1 MKIIEN
7 NHDKFPIQARCYNC
21 NSLIL
26 LESEEELSQ
35 SELCEGNEYFWECP
49 CCYMCNIIKIDEI

>member
-7 NHDKFPIQARCYNC
+7 NHDKFPIQVRCYNC
-21 NSLIL
+21 NSLIA

-35 SELCEGNEYFWECP
+35 SELCEENEYFWKCP
-49 CCYMCNIIKIDEI
+49 CCDMCNIIQIDEI